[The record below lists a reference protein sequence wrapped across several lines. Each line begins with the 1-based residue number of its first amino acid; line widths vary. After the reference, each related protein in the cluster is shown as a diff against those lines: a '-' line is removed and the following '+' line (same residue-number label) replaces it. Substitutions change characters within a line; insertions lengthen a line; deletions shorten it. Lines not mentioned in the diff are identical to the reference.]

1 MRGILM
7 VRQKGIEPL
16 TYGLEGRCSIQ
27 LSYWRKRI
35 LGTGNCENLP
45 ITCQSTFLKQQVI
58 DFK

>member
-1 MRGILM
+1 
-7 VRQKGIEPL
+7 
-16 TYGLEGRCSIQ
+16 
-27 LSYWRKRI
+27 